1 MKFTMKLFISLVSIH
16 VSKLIYSSLYH
27 FRLSPTISGR
37 RSSGDSDASYH
48 TTASFVALAREAY
61 PHQSLLDTEKLL
73 EDVHRYNQQMV
84 RRSVEKK
91 EDPPSKDL
99 VRGKFAVGVKPSK
112 GVQLYAIFIV
122 HSLSQIKFN
131 FMFRCTCTSI
141 LTFVV

>member
-1 MKFTMKLFISLVSIH
+1 MNMKFTMVLFMSLVPTHI
-16 VSKLIYSSLYH
+16 SKLIYSSIYH

-48 TTASFVALAREAY
+48 TTASFVALSREAY

-122 HSLSQIKFN
+122 PSLSQIEFN
-131 FMFRCTCTSI
+131 FY
-141 LTFVV
+141 V

>member
-1 MKFTMKLFISLVSIH
+1 MVLFMSLVLTHI
-16 VSKLIYSSLYH
+16 SKLINSSIYH

-48 TTASFVALAREAY
+48 TTASFVALSREAY

-122 HSLSQIKFN
+122 PSLSQIEFN
-131 FMFRCTCTSI
+131 FY
-141 LTFVV
+141 V